1 MRRTF
6 VDGGAPLPPGCHRAR
21 GGTSRAG
28 RRPRRARRCNA
39 SQVAA
44 SMTSTVAG
52 KAVGVARSGQRA
64 ALALSISVPEVVDDD
79 NGIRANAI
87 ARLFAFP
94 PAGNDWG
101 IALIRRQSLTF
112 NPPYQT
118 LAPLLYAA
126 PFPIPES
133 LRRPIY

>member
-1 MRRTF
+1 
-6 VDGGAPLPPGCHRAR
+6 
-21 GGTSRAG
+21 
-28 RRPRRARRCNA
+28 
-39 SQVAA
+39 
-44 SMTSTVAG
+44 MTSTVAG

-133 LRRPIY
+133 LRRPIYGIGDGSWRRRCCARSGRADDAASRTDPSLGKLCQSR